1 MKDIDNLFDDKK
13 LKKSIKKAKLKSTIR
28 IIIIVLIVFIIGSF
42 ANIIISLN
50 LSAKKY
56 EADEAYVKLT
66 VPNGYISESNDIIG
80 FLGGNGTYKI
90 SKKICGKP
98 VILEDRISLFGLL
111 PPMNYFRG
119 SGNGYVIGSEWPV
132 NLWEN
137 GYKKLRFFHP
147 ELQYK
152 KYQNDLDNLDKIP
165 DGKIIEM
172 AISFDKPYKINEF
185 YLIQAELAYTKI
197 TWAWLNEF
205 TEEKMKE
212 YQYTVENYDAEAA
225 GIYEQDTIG
234 ISLYNTYSL
243 DSISYTQ
250 YYDELLE
257 NLQKSYLTDHKKL
270 YDEIISKGK
279 TSSSDA
285 EILGVVIQGTK
296 EELTKLVGNPIIKA
310 SSFGVIVDPIY

>member
-28 IIIIVLIVFIIGSF
+28 IIIIVLIVFIIGSL

-90 SKKICGKP
+90 AKKICGKS

-119 SGNGYVIGSEWPV
+119 SGNGYVIGGEWPV

-172 AISFDKPYKINEF
+172 AISFDKPYKINEL
-185 YLIQAELAYTKI
+185 YLIQAELDYIKI
-197 TWAWLNEF
+197 AWAWLNEF

-212 YQYTVENYDAEAA
+212 YQYAVENYGAEAA
-225 GIYEQDTIG
+225 GIHEQDTIG